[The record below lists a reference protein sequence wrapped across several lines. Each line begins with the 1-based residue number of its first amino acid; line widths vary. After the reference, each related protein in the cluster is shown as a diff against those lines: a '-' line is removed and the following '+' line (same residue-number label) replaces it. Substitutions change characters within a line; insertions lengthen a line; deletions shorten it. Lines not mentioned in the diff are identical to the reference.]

1 MRTRSVIFQGVLA
14 AIALAAACF
23 VSLREPEGAPGEVV
37 VLDAPVSALE
47 RVRHE
52 DASGGV
58 ELYRE
63 PSEDGALWLR
73 LGTRELRANADAVR
87 LFSRFAPLRASRS
100 LGVLDAE
107 HLAEVGLKD
116 SARVLRVF
124 LSQGEQAFRLAAPA
138 SGWRGPYLWRES
150 DGQVFLLSA
159 SLLPD
164 LENAAHRL
172 VDRSLHAFGAG
183 EYDTLSLTMPDGASR
198 AFRVQTHADRP
209 ASLVPLDAPG
219 APDEAARRW
228 HERIT
233 LLAPAAGDFLGRGEA
248 PPGGPPHESFRVEYG
263 RGGTHL
269 GHLTVARGADGV
281 FYVRTEHTP
290 GWARL
295 APWAGSLVEEARRVV
310 LTPTGTR
317 P

>member
-1 MRTRSVIFQGVLA
+1 MRTRSVVLQGVLA
-14 AIALAAACF
+14 ALALAAACF
-23 VSLREPEGAPGEVV
+23 VSLREPEGAPGEVM
-37 VLDAPVSALE
+37 VLDAPVRSLV

-52 DASGGV
+52 DASGAV
-58 ELYRE
+58 ELFHE

-73 LGTRELRANADAVR
+73 VGTRELRANGDATR

-100 LGVLDAE
+100 LGVLDAR
-107 HLAEVGLKD
+107 HLAELGLKD
-116 SARVLRVF
+116 SARVLRIS
-124 LSQGEQAFRLAAPA
+124 LSRGEHAFRLAAPA

-172 VDRSLHAFGAG
+172 VDRSLHTFGVG
-183 EYDTLSLTMPDGASR
+183 GYDTLSLTMPEGASR
-198 AFRVQTHADRP
+198 AFRVEAPADRP
-209 ASLVPLDAPG
+209 AGLVPLDAPG
-219 APDEAARRW
+219 APDELARRW

-263 RGGTHL
+263 RGGAPV
-269 GHLTVARGADGV
+269 GHLIVARGADGV

-295 APWAGSLVEEARRVV
+295 APWADSLVEEARRVV
-310 LTPTGTR
+310 LTPTR
-317 P
+317 PRP